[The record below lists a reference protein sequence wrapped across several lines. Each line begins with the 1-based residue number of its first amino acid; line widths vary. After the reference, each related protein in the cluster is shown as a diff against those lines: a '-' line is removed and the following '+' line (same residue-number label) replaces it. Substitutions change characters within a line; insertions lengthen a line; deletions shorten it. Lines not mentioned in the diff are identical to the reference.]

1 MIRIIIWYHAVY
13 DLSRYVA
20 TVKVRIKA
28 NVKIFIPW
36 QTLLYIK
43 WNNIT
48 TIICK
53 SQKVI
58 SVTDGRGNTVNYSY
72 DKEGQQITE
81 KMLQILFICVNSIE
95 IQALLWQNKLLLLR
109 GNFQNV

>member
-1 MIRIIIWYHAVY
+1 MIRIIRWYHAVY

-53 SQKVI
+53 LQKVI

-81 KMLQILFICVNSIE
+81 KD
-95 IQALLWQNKLLLLR
+95 ALGSTCSRTYDEN
-109 GNFQNV
+109 GNFISETD